1 MFVEG
6 VERLDELVLAF
17 AGASDEAEN
26 MTGNGQNAL
35 TLI

>member
-6 VERLDELVLAF
+6 VERLDELALAF
-17 AGASDEAEN
+17 AGVSDEAEN
-26 MTGNGQNAL
+26 MTGNGQKTL